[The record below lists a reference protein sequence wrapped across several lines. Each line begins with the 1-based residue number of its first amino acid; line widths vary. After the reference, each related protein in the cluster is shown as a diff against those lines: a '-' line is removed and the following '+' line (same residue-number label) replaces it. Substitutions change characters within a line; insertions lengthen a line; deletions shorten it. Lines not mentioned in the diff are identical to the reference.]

1 MYIIIYYLIA
11 TCRWTYIEQTNH
23 RQMVSTGGFQV
34 SWSKDT
40 DLNID
45 SSDAPNGLLPLVTKS
60 AGPLWKTCSQ
70 LWFYDH
76 LWQRLAKHLWAVV
89 QIDIRWLAVQ
99 KVANCHGPDGSL
111 FFIACIEQNDN
122 ELLALETAWGSQS
135 CVLPRSERI
144 MRSHQFRGTPQT
156 NLIKGESSSKYSCPG
171 NKLFCI

>member
-1 MYIIIYYLIA
+1 M
-11 TCRWTYIEQTNH
+11 
-23 RQMVSTGGFQV
+23 RQMGSFHWLLNQRAPSEKPAASYDSMIICG
-34 SWSKDT
+34 KDWQSIYGPLSILISLEAKDWPYT
-40 DLNID
+40 TYQTFHGD
-45 SSDAPNGLLPLVTKS
+45 SS
-60 AGPLWKTCSQ
+60 
-70 LWFYDH
+70 
-76 LWQRLAKHLWAVV
+76 
-89 QIDIRWLAVQ
+89 WLAVQ